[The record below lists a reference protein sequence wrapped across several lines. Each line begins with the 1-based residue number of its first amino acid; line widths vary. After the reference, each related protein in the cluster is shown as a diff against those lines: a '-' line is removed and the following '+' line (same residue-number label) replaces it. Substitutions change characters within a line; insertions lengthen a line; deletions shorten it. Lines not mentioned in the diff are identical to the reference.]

1 MPEITMGETNSPAST
16 TVVRQMAESTDQ
28 DLRTWIESL
37 GAGDSIEIKVYR
49 TEPERYKNMS
59 IKGYL
64 CTYNEPITE
73 ERIADDYGGGKYQLK
88 IRRPD
93 KNGSMQYFKHKTVN
107 LPGPP
112 KIDQYDDRQ
121 ESASARA
128 SEDPTLASQA
138 LDTMRGLLD
147 DVKKGNGNSGLD
159 VNLIRTLMEP
169 VQAQIEQ
176 MRDANHSLQEALAQ
190 KETRMLELLTQKPDT
205 SRSDALLE
213 KVWDSESRRI
223 EALRENHDS
232 EIRQLRENHREDIKR
247 LEARHEND
255 IRDRERSREREIENL
270 QRSLQTQVDSN
281 KIAYESRI
289 DGLKSEIE
297 RLNRELTEAKTEM
310 GELRARK
317 EKSLTDQAAEII
329 QIQDAFKSLGI
340 GGGSGDEEDNRKW
353 YEKLASTIV
362 ENPEAIGQ
370 LLGAKPPED
379 PSAQQQQLP
388 QQAMPPVGMP
398 FEAPDGNVYVRQAD
412 NSLVPYQPPRKKKAA
427 KKAPEKPGVRA
438 PDAGEVAIAI
448 KFIEGAAAN
457 GTDPEVFANSFRS
470 SIPAEILAYIEE
482 QGVDEFM
489 DKVAKLEPNSPL
501 RTQAGRNF
509 VRSVGKCLLQGTA
522 S

>member
-1 MPEITMGETNSPAST
+1 MSDITMGETNSSPST
-16 TVVRQMAESTDQ
+16 TVVRQMAENTDQ
-28 DLRTWIESL
+28 DLRSWIESL

-49 TEPERYKNMS
+49 AEPERYKNMS

-64 CTYNEPITE
+64 CTYNEPVTE
-73 ERIADDYGGGKYQLK
+73 ERLAEDFGGGKYSLK

-93 KNGSMQYFKHKTVN
+93 KNGSMQYFKHKTIN

-112 KIDQYDDRQ
+112 KMDHYNGQN
-121 ESASARA
+121 ETPTRA

-138 LDTMRGLLD
+138 LNTMRGLID
-147 DVKKGNGNSGLD
+147 DAKRGNGNSGLD
-159 VNLIRTLMEP
+159 VSLLQTLMEP
-169 VQAQIEQ
+169 IKAQIEQ
-176 MRDANHSLQEALAQ
+176 MRDSNHSLQEALAQ
-190 KETRMLELLTQKPDT
+190 KESKMLDLLTQKPDT

-281 KIAYESRI
+281 KVAYESRI
-289 DGLKSEIE
+289 DGLKSEID
-297 RLNRELTEAKTEM
+297 RLNRELNEAKTEM

-317 EKSLTDQAAEII
+317 EKSLTDQASEII
-329 QIQDAFKSLGI
+329 QLQDTFKALGI
-340 GGGSGDEEDNRKW
+340 GGGGDEEDNKKW
-353 YEKLASTIV
+353 YEKLAGAV
-362 ENPEAIGQ
+362 MENPEAIGQ
-370 LLGAKPPED
+370 LLGVQKPEEAPG
-379 PSAQQQQLP
+379 PQQQQLP
-388 QQAMPPVGMP
+388 EQMLPPVGMP
-398 FEAPDGNVYVRQAD
+398 FEAPDGNIYVRQPD
-412 NSLVPYQPPRKKKAA
+412 NSLVPYQPPKKKKAV
-427 KKAPEKPGVRA
+427 KKATEKSGVRA
-438 PDAGEVAIAI
+438 PAAEEVAIAI
-448 KFIEGAAAN
+448 KFIEGACAN